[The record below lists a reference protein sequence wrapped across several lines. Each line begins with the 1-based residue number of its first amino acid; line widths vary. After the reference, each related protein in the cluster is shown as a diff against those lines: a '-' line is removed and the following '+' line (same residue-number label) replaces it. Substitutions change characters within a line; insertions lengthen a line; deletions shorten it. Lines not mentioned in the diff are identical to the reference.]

1 MEMGQCIYKQY
12 DADQSGTIGSNELPG
27 AFEAAGLWLNK
38 QLYQMIVCR
47 YSDEKGKQDFDNFI
61 SCLVLLD
68 TLFLTVTS
76 SPSLAPRPLAPAALQ

>member
-12 DADQSGTIGSNELPG
+12 DADQSGTIGSNELP
-27 AFEAAGLWLNK
+27 GLWLNK

-68 TLFLTVTS
+68 TLFR
-76 SPSLAPRPLAPAALQ
+76 SLCYKTTMPFPVQHDLQI